1 LKPRVVLSLE
11 QALSLPYGT
20 WRFAQ
25 LGWRVIRIEA
35 TPTGHGDPGD
45 PNRYIGRMI
54 ADNDRRSYFHA
65 QNVGKES
72 LVLNLKDPD
81 GRRVLHE
88 LIRSLSVDVFCVN
101 TLPRRYRELGVD
113 YETLSGISPSII
125 WAGVSAMGPEYPS
138 TPGYD
143 PVIQALSG
151 LMELTGDPAGSP
163 TLAGFPITD
172 LKAGDEVYAGVL
184 GALVERAESGR
195 GARIDVSMLQ
205 AAASWLITT
214 LPLLNFEHTRDEVS
228 RCGNQHRKF
237 IPTDVFPTKDSFL
250 YMAIGNDQQWR
261 RLVGIPKFASCATP
275 AREKNA
281 GRHLERQEMYADLR
295 KVFADYT
302 AIEIADDLQQA
313 GIPCAPVNDIAAAA
327 ELEAIK
333 SKLTRSSLPDGRSIF
348 LQPVSVDPPG
358 GVREL
363 HCAPGY
369 GEHSRAILQEAG
381 LAAPRIDDLI
391 ARGIVVQRPPAAA
404 R

>member
-1 LKPRVVLSLE
+1 MKPRVVLSLE

-20 WRFAQ
+20 WRLAQ

-35 TPTGHGDPGD
+35 TPTGTGDPGD
-45 PNRYIGRMI
+45 PNRYIGRMV

-72 LVLNLKDPD
+72 LVLNLKDPA
-81 GRRVLHE
+81 GRAVLHE
-88 LIRSLSVDVFCVN
+88 LIRSLNVDVFCVN
-101 TLPRRYRELGVD
+101 TLPRRYEELGID
-113 YETLSGISPSII
+113 YETLSQVSPSII
-125 WAGVSAMGPEYPS
+125 WVGVSAMGPGYPS

-163 TLAGFPITD
+163 TLAGFPVTD
-172 LKAGDEVYAGVL
+172 LKAGDEVYAGVMA
-184 GALVERAESGR
+184 ALVERAETGR
-195 GARIDVSMLQ
+195 GTRVDISLLQ

-214 LPLLNFEHTRDEVS
+214 LPLLNFEHSRDEIS

-261 RLVGIPKFASCATP
+261 KLVAIPKFAGCATP

-281 GRHLERQEMYADLR
+281 GRHQERQQMFADLR
-295 KVFADYT
+295 RVFATCT
-302 AIEIADDLQQA
+302 AAEIASDLQRA
-313 GIPCAPVNDIAAAA
+313 GIPCAPVNDIEAAAKLDA
-327 ELEAIK
+327 VK
-333 SKLTRSSLPDGRSIF
+333 SKLTRSSLPDGRRIF

-358 GVREL
+358 GAREL

-369 GEHSRAILQEAG
+369 GEHSRAILEEAG
-381 LAAPRIDDLI
+381 IPGGRIDELI
-391 ARGIVVQRPPAAA
+391 DRGVVVQRLPSD
-404 R
+404 